1 MFWSDLA
8 GVAMMKTAF
17 LYDDIFLEH
26 ETGEGHPE
34 RAERLRTMLR
44 RLESGGYLER
54 LVRVPVRAAEDRH
67 LELIHNRDYIE
78 RVRRGVESGDEYFDS
93 VDNTVCARTYHVAL
107 SAVGGCLNM
116 CDEVMSGRATNGF
129 CAVRPP
135 GHHAENRKA
144 GGFCFFNN
152 VAIAARYVQSEY
164 GIARVAIVDWDVH
177 HGNGTQDAFQ
187 DDDSVYYISLHQ
199 YPYYPGTG
207 AETDIGFGQGMGYTL
222 NIPVKAGSGNS
233 YYLQAFNERIIPELE
248 RFRPQVVLV
257 SAGFD
262 AHRDDPLSSINLTGD
277 MYYRFTKM
285 LKEVARRHSNDRL
298 VAFLE
303 GGYNVEICAEG
314 AEQVIRAL
322 LEE

>member
-1 MFWSDLA
+1 
-8 GVAMMKTAF
+8 MMKTAF
-17 LYDDIFLEH
+17 LYDDVFLEH

-34 RAERLRTMLR
+34 RAERLRRMLR
-44 RLESGGYLER
+44 RLEAGGYMDKVLP
-54 LVRVPVRAAEDRH
+54 VPTRAADECH
-67 LELIHNRDYIE
+67 LELIHKKAYIE
-78 RVRRGVESGDEYFDS
+78 RVKQGIESGEEFLDS
-93 VDNTVCARTYHVAL
+93 VDNTVCTRTYHVAL

-116 CDEVMSGRATNGF
+116 CDAVMSGRVANGF

-135 GHHAENRKA
+135 GHHAESQKA

-152 VAIAARYVQSEY
+152 VAIAARYIQTEY
-164 GIARVAIVDWDVH
+164 GVGRVAIVDWDVH

-207 AETDIGFGQGMGYTL
+207 AETDIGFGQGLGYTL

-233 YYLQAFNERIIPELE
+233 HYLQAFNERVVPELE
-248 RFRPQVVLV
+248 RFRPEVVLV

-277 MYYRFTKM
+277 MYYRFTRM
-285 LKEVARRHSNDRL
+285 LRDVARRHASDRL
-298 VAFLE
+298 IAFLE
-303 GGYNVEICAEG
+303 GGYNVDVCAEG

>member
-1 MFWSDLA
+1 MLCSELA

-17 LYDDIFLEH
+17 LYDDVFLEH

-54 LVRVPVRAAEDRH
+54 LVRIPVRAAEDRH
-67 LELIHNRDYIE
+67 LELIHSRDYIE

-116 CDEVMSGRATNGF
+116 CDEVMSGRVTNGF

-222 NIPVKAGSGNS
+222 NIPVKAGSGNG
-233 YYLQAFNERIIPELE
+233 YYLQAFNERIMPELE
-248 RFRPQVVLV
+248 RFRPQVVFV

-285 LKEVARRHSNDRL
+285 LKEIARRHSDDRL

-303 GGYNVEICAEG
+303 GGYNVEVCAEG

-322 LEE
+322 LED

>member
-1 MFWSDLA
+1 
-8 GVAMMKTAF
+8 MMKTAF
-17 LYDDIFLEH
+17 LYDDVFLEH

-44 RLESGGYLER
+44 RLEEGGYFG
-54 LVRVPVRAAEDRH
+54 RVLTVPTRAADERH
-67 LELIHNRDYIE
+67 LELIHKKEYVE
-78 RVRRGVESGDEYFDS
+78 RVKRGIESGEEFFDS
-93 VDNTVCARTYHVAL
+93 IDNTVCTRTYDVAL
-107 SAVGGCLNM
+107 YAVGGCLNM
-116 CDEVMSGRATNGF
+116 CDAVMSGRASNGF

-135 GHHAENRKA
+135 GHHAESQKA

-152 VAIAARYVQSEY
+152 VAIAARYVQTEY
-164 GIARVAIVDWDVH
+164 GITRVAIVDWDVH

-187 DDDSVYYISLHQ
+187 EDDSVYYISLHQ

-207 AETDIGFGQGMGYTL
+207 AEADIGYGRGLGYTL

-233 YYLQAFNERIIPELE
+233 HYLQAFNERVLPELE
-248 RFRPQVVLV
+248 RFRPEVVLV

-285 LKEVARRHSNDRL
+285 LKDVAHRHASDRL
-298 VAFLE
+298 IAFLE
-303 GGYNVEICAEG
+303 GGYNVDVCADG

-322 LEE
+322 LED

>member
-1 MFWSDLA
+1 
-8 GVAMMKTAF
+8 MMKTAF
-17 LYDDIFLEH
+17 LYDDVFLEH

-44 RLESGGYLER
+44 RLEAGGYMDKVLP
-54 LVRVPVRAAEDRH
+54 VPTRAADERH
-67 LELIHNRDYIE
+67 LELIHKKAYIE
-78 RVRRGVESGDEYFDS
+78 RVKQGIESGEEFFDS
-93 VDNTVCARTYHVAL
+93 VDNTVCTRTYHVAL

-116 CDEVMSGRATNGF
+116 CDAVMSGRVANGF

-135 GHHAENRKA
+135 GHHAESQKA

-152 VAIAARYVQSEY
+152 VAIAARYIQTEY
-164 GIARVAIVDWDVH
+164 GVGRVAIVDWDVH

-207 AETDIGFGQGMGYTL
+207 AETDIGFGQGLGYTL

-233 YYLQAFNERIIPELE
+233 HYLQAFNERVVPELE
-248 RFRPQVVLV
+248 RFRPEVVLV

-277 MYYRFTKM
+277 MYYRFTRM
-285 LKEVARRHSNDRL
+285 LRDVARRHASDRL
-298 VAFLE
+298 IAFLE
-303 GGYNVEICAEG
+303 GGYNVDVCAEG